1 MEPLTQPDYLDGKVV
16 QLPDTD
22 GVVDLEENGTIYRCT
37 VSAEVNER
45 LRPYLNGPT
54 IRGFGT
60 AKWLREPD
68 GQWVLQAFSI
78 ENFTPL
84 DDRPLDQVLK

>member
-16 QLPDTD
+16 QLTDTD

-37 VSAEVNER
+37 VSAEVSER
-45 LRPYLNGPT
+45 LRPFLNGPT

-60 AKWLREPD
+60 AKWMREAD
-68 GQWVLQAFSI
+68 GQWVLQGFSI